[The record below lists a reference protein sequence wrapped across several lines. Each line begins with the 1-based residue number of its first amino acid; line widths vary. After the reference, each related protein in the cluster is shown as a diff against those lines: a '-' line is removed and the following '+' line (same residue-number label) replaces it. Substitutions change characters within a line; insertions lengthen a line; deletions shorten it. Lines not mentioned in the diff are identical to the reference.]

1 MQFLFQQSYNQGC
14 VPEDWN
20 KAIVTAIHKKGPKRD
35 PGNYRPISLTC
46 LVCKVMEHVELSHMA
61 KHLAAYNILLDSQH
75 GFREKLSTQTQLITS
90 VHDWATTLNNRGQC
104 DLVLLDFSKA
114 FDMVPHRRLAVK
126 LDYYGIRGP
135 TLRWIVSFLSNRQQA
150 VAVNGSLSSWEQV
163 TSGVPQGSVL
173 GPALFLLYI
182 NGINQHLQSDI
193 RLFAD
198 DSIIYKEITSPSD
211 HNVLQKDLES
221 LATWSNTWLM
231 SFNVKKCAIMSVTL
245 KKKPSL
251 FSYTIHGE
259 ELHRVSQHDYLGVTI
274 SNDLNWSKHCQ
285 KTAAKASRTL
295 GMLRRTLSACSAD
308 VKARS
313 YLSLVRP
320 QLEYGSEAWNPHAN
334 NDVKR
339 LENIQ
344 RQATRFV
351 FQDFRRTTSVTPLI
365 QQLQWDS
372 LQTRRLLNQS
382 VMFYKIQH
390 QLINISFSPHFQHV
404 SSSIRRNNSLCYQQ
418 PNSNVDVYAY
428 SFYPRTIRIWNRL
441 PEAVVCA
448 PSICAFKPIALNA
461 ISAMSPQASLRTL

>member
-1 MQFLFQQSYNQGC
+1 M
-14 VPEDWN
+14 
-20 KAIVTAIHKKGPKRD
+20 
-35 PGNYRPISLTC
+35 
-46 LVCKVMEHVELSHMA
+46 
-61 KHLAAYNILLDSQH
+61 
-75 GFREKLSTQTQLITS
+75 
-90 VHDWATTLNNRGQC
+90 
-104 DLVLLDFSKA
+104 
-114 FDMVPHRRLAVK
+114 
-126 LDYYGIRGP
+126 
-135 TLRWIVSFLSNRQQA
+135 RWIVSFLSNRQQA

-173 GPALFLLYI
+173 RPALFLLYI
-182 NGINQHLQSDI
+182 NDINQHLQSDI

-221 LATWSNTWLM
+221 LATSGPTPGLCPSM
-231 SFNVKKCAIMSVTL
+231 LKKCAIMSVTL

-259 ELHRVSQHDYLGVTI
+259 ELRRVSQHDYLAVTI

-295 GMLRRTLSACSAD
+295 GMLSRTLSACSAD

-339 LENIQ
+339 LEKIQ
-344 RQATRFV
+344 RQAARFV
-351 FQDFRRTTSVTPLI
+351 FQDFRRTTSVTPLM

-382 VMFYKIQH
+382 VMFYEIQH
-390 QLINISFSPHFQHV
+390 QLVNITFPPHFQHV
-404 SSSIRRNNSLCYQQ
+404 SSSIRRNNSIAT
-418 PNSNVDVYAY
+418 SNQTPMLPY

-448 PSICAFKPIALNA
+448 PSVCAFKPIALNA
-461 ISAMSPQASLRTL
+461 ISAISPPASLRTL